1 MKKIIIASFFVA
13 ILMLIPCTQAIT
25 IPLNTDEQQKLN
37 ELYKQENQEIQES
50 LEVLINE
57 IEESDGILYVNTIE
71 QYLHHELFSP
81 DPNNPSVTDTD
92 TWGWIIERLG
102 WVYLTSE
109 YVINFYAKGTLLF
122 TLFSAKFALL
132 TGWYASVKNVIT
144 NWQAFKD
151 NPVFENII
159 NLINSLGATLTLTYT
174 IISDLLDGEQEL
186 IDALTNFSEYTQ
198 ELIEFLEDDPWTQP
212 IQVYGIVSGVDD
224 IATISCKSASVETNG
239 SYTLDVPVID
249 EARPWWIH
257 NFVINANFD
266 TNEKTQESYS
276 FAMGRIEANFDFT
289 GSKDLNQIRD
299 FSIISNLLDHF
310 PMFKNLITV
319 LISLLF

>member
-25 IPLNTDEQQKLN
+25 IPLNSDEQKKLN
-37 ELYKQENQEIQES
+37 ELYKKENQEIQES
-50 LEVLINE
+50 LENLINE
-57 IEESDGILYVNTIE
+57 IEESEGIIYINSIE

-92 TWGWIIERLG
+92 TWDWIIDRLG
-102 WVYLTSE
+102 WIYLTSE
-109 YVINFYAKGTLLF
+109 YVINVYAKGTLIF

-132 TGWYASVKNVIT
+132 TGWYTSLNNLIT

-151 NPVFENII
+151 NPVIENII
-159 NLINSLGATLTLTYT
+159 NLINSLGATLTLTYS
-174 IISDLLDGEQEL
+174 IIADLLDGEQEL
-186 IDALTNFSEYTQ
+186 INALTDFSEYTQ

-212 IQVYGIVSGVDD
+212 IQVYGIVSGINDM
-224 IATISCKSASVETNG
+224 ATISCKSVSVETNG
-239 SYTLDVPVID
+239 SYTLDVPVTD
-249 EARPWWIH
+249 EERPWWIH
-257 NFVINANFD
+257 NLAINANFN

-276 FAMGRIEANFDFT
+276 FAMGRIEANFDFS
-289 GSKDLNQIRD
+289 GSNNLNQIRD
-299 FSIISNLLDHF
+299 FPIISILLDHF

-319 LISLLF
+319 LINLLF